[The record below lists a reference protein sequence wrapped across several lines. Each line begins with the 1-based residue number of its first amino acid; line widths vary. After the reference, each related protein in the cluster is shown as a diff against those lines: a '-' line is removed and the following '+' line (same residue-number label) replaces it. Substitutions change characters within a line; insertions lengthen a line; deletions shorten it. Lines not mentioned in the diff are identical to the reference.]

1 MSEKRQ
7 VEIKEQY
14 EYTFPAYALSALIND
29 DYSGLEEHD
38 EKNLNE
44 FLKREHY
51 VDDWDIK
58 RNDDGEPE
66 NYGDTYFSSC
76 PEFGLAWDCV
86 DVVGIVFERE
96 NS

>member
-1 MSEKRQ
+1 MN
-7 VEIKEQY
+7 IKEQY
-14 EYTFPAYALSALIND
+14 EYTFPAYALSALING
-29 DYSGLEEHD
+29 DYSGLEEGD

-58 RNDDGEPE
+58 RNDAGEPE
-66 NYGDTYFSSC
+66 HYGDTYFSSC
-76 PEFGLAWDCV
+76 PEFGLACDCV